1 MVLNTMNQLNNI
13 SLQSVGE
20 DCVISEG
27 LKRILVLGML
37 QNYTVYNTFYGYIF
51 LLFILGT
58 NQNLSL
64 VFFKNKQ
71 ITKHIQKTK
80 NNKNAT
86 ALMYSKFINNLEQ
99 TMDH

>member
-1 MVLNTMNQLNNI
+1 
-13 SLQSVGE
+13 
-20 DCVISEG
+20 
-27 LKRILVLGML
+27 
-37 QNYTVYNTFYGYIF
+37 
-51 LLFILGT
+51 LFITGT

-99 TMDH
+99 TMDFFQKLKFSPFTLMGIFVI

>member
-1 MVLNTMNQLNNI
+1 
-13 SLQSVGE
+13 
-20 DCVISEG
+20 
-27 LKRILVLGML
+27 
-37 QNYTVYNTFYGYIF
+37 
-51 LLFILGT
+51 LFILGT

-71 ITKHIQKTK
+71 ITKQIQKTK

-99 TMDH
+99 TMDFLQKLKFSPFTLMGIFVI

>member
-1 MVLNTMNQLNNI
+1 MVLNTMNQLNN
-13 SLQSVGE
+13 
-20 DCVISEG
+20 
-27 LKRILVLGML
+27 K
-37 QNYTVYNTFYGYIF
+37 TFYGYIF

-99 TMDH
+99 TMDFDQTWYILSP